1 MTACQHHE
9 WEVVMYRNILVPFDG
24 SEPSQRA
31 LKAALEM
38 SSSSVPVVITV
49 LKVAAPMNFDDSTFE
64 VAARM
69 AGVPKIDAEVLDATR
84 DNYNNEHR
92 KGVQTQI
99 QGFFASVPD
108 NIDIQIVIENG
119 RPQDVICDYA
129 NEHGIDCIAMGRR
142 GLGVIRAALGSV
154 SSAVLRGI
162 DLPVLVVK

>member
-1 MTACQHHE
+1 
-9 WEVVMYRNILVPFDG
+9 MYRNILVPFDG

-49 LKVAAPMNFDDSTFE
+49 LK

>member
-1 MTACQHHE
+1 
-9 WEVVMYRNILVPFDG
+9 MYRNILVPFDG

-84 DNYNNEHR
+84 VNYNNEHR
-92 KGVQTQI
+92 
-99 QGFFASVPD
+99 
-108 NIDIQIVIENG
+108 
-119 RPQDVICDYA
+119 
-129 NEHGIDCIAMGRR
+129 
-142 GLGVIRAALGSV
+142 
-154 SSAVLRGI
+154 
-162 DLPVLVVK
+162 

>member
-1 MTACQHHE
+1 
-9 WEVVMYRNILVPFDG
+9 MYRNILVPFDG

-99 QGFFASVPD
+99 QGFFARVPD

>member
-1 MTACQHHE
+1 
-9 WEVVMYRNILVPFDG
+9 MYRNILVPFDG

-108 NIDIQIVIENG
+108 
-119 RPQDVICDYA
+119 RSSS
-129 NEHGIDCIAMGRR
+129 RT
-142 GLGVIRAALGSV
+142 GVPRM
-154 SSAVLRGI
+154 SSAIMQTNMASIASQWAGAVSASSARRSA
-162 DLPVLVVK
+162 P

>member
-1 MTACQHHE
+1 MPRFSTQR
-9 WEVVMYRNILVPFDG
+9 VTITTTNI
-24 SEPSQRA
+24 
-31 LKAALEM
+31 
-38 SSSSVPVVITV
+38 
-49 LKVAAPMNFDDSTFE
+49 
-64 VAARM
+64 AR
-69 AGVPKIDAEVLDATR
+69 
-84 DNYNNEHR
+84 
-92 KGVQTQI
+92 GVQTQI

-162 DLPVLVVK
+162 DLPVLVVR

>member
-1 MTACQHHE
+1 
-9 WEVVMYRNILVPFDG
+9 MYRNILVPFDG

-69 AGVPKIDAEVLDATR
+69 AGVPKIDAEVLYKAAGADRIMSVDLHAS
-84 DNYNNEHR
+84 
-92 KGVQTQI
+92 QI

>member
-1 MTACQHHE
+1 
-9 WEVVMYRNILVPFDG
+9 MYRNILVPFDG

-38 SSSSVPVVITV
+38 SSSSVSVVITV
-49 LKVAAPMNFDDSTFE
+49 LK

>member
-1 MTACQHHE
+1 
-9 WEVVMYRNILVPFDG
+9 MYRNILVPFDG

-31 LKAALEM
+31 LKAAIEM
-38 SSSSVPVVITV
+38 SSSNVPVVITV

-69 AGVPKIDAEVLDATR
+69 AGVPKIDAEVLSATR

-119 RPQDVICDYA
+119 RPQEVICDYA
-129 NEHGIDCIAMGRR
+129 REHDIDCIVMGRR
-142 GLGVIRAALGSV
+142 GLSVIRAALGSV
-154 SSAVLRGI
+154 SSAVLRGV

>member
-1 MTACQHHE
+1 
-9 WEVVMYRNILVPFDG
+9 MYRNILVPFDG
-24 SEPSQRA
+24 SDPSQRA
-31 LKAALEM
+31 LKAAIEM

-69 AGVPKIDAEVLDATR
+69 AGVPKIDAAVLSATR

-92 KGVQTQI
+92 KSVQTQI

-154 SSAVLRGI
+154 SSAVLRGV